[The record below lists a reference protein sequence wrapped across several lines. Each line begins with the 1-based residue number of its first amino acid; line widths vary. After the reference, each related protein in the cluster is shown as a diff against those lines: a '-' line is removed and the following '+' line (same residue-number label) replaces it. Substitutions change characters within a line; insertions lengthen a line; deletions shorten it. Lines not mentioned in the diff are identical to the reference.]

1 MIPDDTLAPT
11 RASTGHTLA
20 GDDLVNSATDAPSGP
35 HAVVIGAGIGGLA
48 AAIRLAVAGHQVTVL
63 EKADIPGGRNG
74 RWHSE
79 GFTFDTGPSLMLMLE
94 YWEELFQLAGRRMS
108 DYLDVRQVDPNYR
121 VHFADGTTL
130 EMTTRL
136 NTFLADVER
145 IEPGSGPRVLEY
157 LAHTKR
163 LYDSGLSFISR
174 NFNSPLDMVT
184 GSGLASLATSGA
196 LGDLQ
201 ALIGRYVKSEKL
213 QQALSFQALYLGL
226 SPYDALGVYA
236 LLPYTELGGGVHY
249 PMGGMHQLPLA
260 LERLGRELG
269 VSYRYDAPVA
279 SLSKRDGRID
289 AAILADGEQV
299 AGDTI
304 VVNADL
310 PWAYQHLLG
319 EPYPGIDKKRFSCS
333 VVLMYIGVDR
343 EYPGIEH
350 HNFLV
355 SPDMREACRLLF
367 EEHRMPDESPIYLVS
382 STRTDPSQA
391 PAGCEN
397 LFVLTLAPSDHP
409 DPSRRMD
416 WSVDGPTVE
425 ARLLDRLEQWLLP
438 GLRQH
443 IVTKRLVTPD
453 DFKINFGNLRGEAFG
468 LSHNLMQIGAFRPA
482 NQHKSYRNLY
492 FVGQSTHPG
501 CGVPMALISASCVVE
516 RIMADLG
523 VGAA

>member
-11 RASTGHTLA
+11 RASTGHTVA
-20 GDDLVNSATDAPSGP
+20 GDDFVNSVTVAPSGP
-35 HAVVIGAGIGGLA
+35 RAVVIGAGIGGLA
-48 AAIRLAVAGHQVTVL
+48 TAIRLAVAGHRVTVL
-63 EKADIPGGRNG
+63 EKAGIPGGRNG

-145 IEPGSGPRVLEY
+145 IEPGCGPRVLEY

-163 LYDSGLSFISR
+163 LYDSGLTFISR

-279 SLSKRDGRID
+279 PPS
-289 AAILADGEQV
+289 
-299 AGDTI
+299 
-304 VVNADL
+304 
-310 PWAYQHLLG
+310 
-319 EPYPGIDKKRFSCS
+319 
-333 VVLMYIGVDR
+333 
-343 EYPGIEH
+343 
-350 HNFLV
+350 
-355 SPDMREACRLLF
+355 SPMA
-367 EEHRMPDESPIYLVS
+367 
-382 STRTDPSQA
+382 
-391 PAGCEN
+391 
-397 LFVLTLAPSDHP
+397 
-409 DPSRRMD
+409 SR
-416 WSVDGPTVE
+416 W
-425 ARLLDRLEQWLLP
+425 Q
-438 GLRQH
+438 
-443 IVTKRLVTPD
+443 VTP
-453 DFKINFGNLRGEAFG
+453 
-468 LSHNLMQIGAFRPA
+468 
-482 NQHKSYRNLY
+482 
-492 FVGQSTHPG
+492 
-501 CGVPMALISASCVVE
+501 
-516 RIMADLG
+516 
-523 VGAA
+523 